1 MIMRRMMAG
10 LMTVLALAAA
20 PLRADDS
27 LSDDSLGGSGR
38 SYEAEQPLSDD
49 QPGVW
54 SDFGMGMAAVGT
66 NLGYM
71 PAKFLYAMGGG
82 LVGLMAWGVTAGDS
96 EIANGILAPAFGGTW
111 AVTPDMLRGK
121 DPIYFNGPTLERQR

>member
-1 MIMRRMMAG
+1 MRWMISVLVMAA
-10 LMTVLALAAA
+10 MLAAA
-20 PLRADDS
+20 PVRADDS

-121 DPIYFNGPTLERQR
+121 EPIYFNGPTLERQR

>member
-1 MIMRRMMAG
+1 MLRMIAG
-10 LMTVLALAAA
+10 LMVAMLMAAA

-27 LSDDSLGGSGR
+27 LSDDTLGSGSGGS
-38 SYEAEQPLSDD
+38 YHQEQPLGDD

-121 DPIYFNGPTLERQR
+121 DPIYFSGPTLERSR

>member
-1 MIMRRMMAG
+1 MRWMISVLMMAA
-10 LMTVLALAAA
+10 VLAAA
-20 PLRADDS
+20 PVRADDS

-121 DPIYFNGPTLERQR
+121 EPIYFNGPTLERQR

>member
-1 MIMRRMMAG
+1 
-10 LMTVLALAAA
+10 
-20 PLRADDS
+20 
-27 LSDDSLGGSGR
+27 
-38 SYEAEQPLSDD
+38 
-49 QPGVW
+49 
-54 SDFGMGMAAVGT
+54 MAAVGT

-121 DPIYFNGPTLERQR
+121 EPIYFNGPTLERQR

>member
-20 PLRADDS
+20 PLRADDA

-38 SYEAEQPLSDD
+38 SYEAEQPLGDD